1 MHHDHDHSICIRPRP
16 TINEVTL
23 TFKRYEILDD
33 IKNISFVEA
42 DIIQTEDEH
51 QKHQVF
57 DIGEDGNVDR
67 VTRVMSLAVA
77 EVTEMLYPYSVTHD
91 IDDEEYVNDLTEPE
105 VYDITMRLPKEFS
118 FDTVRLLKHLIHEY
132 IIDRILED
140 WLSITKPS
148 SQANW
153 RSKLEE
159 IAEEIRRALVYRKRP
174 LRRKMSPF

>member
-1 MHHDHDHSICIRPRP
+1 MHHEPHICIRPQQ
-16 TINEVTL
+16 TVNEVTL
-23 TFKRYEILDD
+23 TFKRDEVLDD
-33 IKNISFVEA
+33 VKNYAFVEA
-42 DIIQTEDEH
+42 DIMQAEDEH

-77 EVTEMLYPYSVTHD
+77 EVTDMLYPFSVTHD
-91 IDDEEYVNDLTEPE
+91 VDDGEYVDDLTETA

-118 FDTVRLLKHLIHEY
+118 YDTVRLLEQLIHEY
-132 IIDRILED
+132 LICRIMED

-153 RSKLEE
+153 RAKLEDIE
-159 IAEEIRRALVYRKRP
+159 AKIHRALLWRKRP

>member
-1 MHHDHDHSICIRPRP
+1 
-16 TINEVTL
+16 
-23 TFKRYEILDD
+23 
-33 IKNISFVEA
+33 
-42 DIIQTEDEH
+42 
-51 QKHQVF
+51 
-57 DIGEDGNVDR
+57 
-67 VTRVMSLAVA
+67 MSLAVA